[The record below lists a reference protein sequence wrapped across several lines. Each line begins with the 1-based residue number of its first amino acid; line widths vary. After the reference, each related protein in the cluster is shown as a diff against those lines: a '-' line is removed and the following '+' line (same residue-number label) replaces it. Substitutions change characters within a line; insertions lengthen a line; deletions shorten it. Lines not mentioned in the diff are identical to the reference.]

1 MIRVDYLLNKMIEN
15 VENATLLLEEVSLEK
30 KEDLL

>member
-15 VENATLLLEEVSLEK
+15 IENATLLLEEASLEK